1 MAMSRSRKKTL
12 VFDTN
17 WYISATINRASRRTL
32 FDLLSEPT
40 YTILCCDELI
50 AEYRAVI
57 LRDKFKKYI
66 KLSQALRFI
75 ELLVPVL
82 SFVKVKSKVSAS
94 RDAKDNYLLAL
105 SKDGAA
111 DYLITG
117 DPDLLVLK
125 QYGQT
130 VILTMKEFLEIR
142 SDR

>member
-1 MAMSRSRKKTL
+1 MARSHRKVL
-12 VFDTN
+12 VIDTN

-32 FDLLSEPT
+32 YDLLSNPI

-50 AEYRAVI
+50 EEYKAVI

-66 KLSQALRFI
+66 RLQQAKRFI
-75 ELLVPVL
+75 ELIVPIF
-82 SFVKVKSKVSAS
+82 SFVKIKSDVRAS
-94 RDAKDNYLLAL
+94 RDRNDNYLLSL

-130 VILTMKEFLEIR
+130 MILTMKEFLEI
-142 SDR
+142 SQID

>member
-1 MAMSRSRKKTL
+1 MAGDHKKTL
-12 VFDTN
+12 ILDTN

-32 FDLLSEPT
+32 FSLLSNPA
-40 YTILCCDELI
+40 YTVLYCDELI
-50 AEYRAVI
+50 EEYRSVI

-66 KLSQALRFI
+66 KLSQAVRFI

-82 SFVKVKSKVSAS
+82 SFMKIKSAVSAS
-94 RDAKDNYLLAL
+94 RDVKDNYLLAL

-125 QYGQT
+125 QYGKT
-130 VILTMKEFLEIR
+130 AIITMKEFLELLEK
-142 SDR
+142 

>member
-1 MAMSRSRKKTL
+1 MARSRKKKL
-12 VFDTN
+12 VLDTN
-17 WYISATINRASRRTL
+17 WYVSATINRASRCTL
-32 FDLLSEPT
+32 FNLLSNPT

-50 AEYRAVI
+50 EEYRFVI

-66 KLSQALRFI
+66 QLSQALRFI

-82 SFVKVKSKVSAS
+82 SFVKIKSKVLAS

-125 QYGQT
+125 QYERT
-130 VILTMKEFLEIR
+130 VIITMKKFLETFEK
-142 SDR
+142 